1 MTTPEQLDIAVIGD
15 EELVNALRLA
25 GCSRYYKIGDKDDAR
40 EDVRKALNELLSDR
54 EVGMVMLM
62 EDYVRHVEDLL
73 AQARKG
79 RAITPVVVEVP
90 SKFGTRY
97 QDVRDYYRKS
107 IRESV
112 GFDVE
117 I

>member
-1 MTTPEQLDIAVIGD
+1 MTTLEQLDIAVIGD

-25 GCSRYYKIGDKDDAR
+25 GCSRYYTIEGKGDVR
-40 EDVRKALNELLSDR
+40 EDVRKALTELLSDL
-54 EVGMVMLM
+54 EVGMVMLL
-62 EDYVRHVEDLL
+62 EEYVEHVQDLL
-73 AQARKG
+73 AQSRKG

-90 SKFGTRY
+90 SRFGTRY
-97 QDVRDYYRKS
+97 PDVRDYYRKS